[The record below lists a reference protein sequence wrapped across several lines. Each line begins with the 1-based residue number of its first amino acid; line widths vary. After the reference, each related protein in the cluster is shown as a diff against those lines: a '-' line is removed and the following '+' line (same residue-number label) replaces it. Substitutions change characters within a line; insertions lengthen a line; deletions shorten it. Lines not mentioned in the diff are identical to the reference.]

1 MLGKD
6 LNMGKYITA
15 YLGTAVVFFTLDV
28 IWLLFITKNFYK
40 NEIGHLLLDQPNL
53 SAAAIFYIFFVG
65 GIVFF
70 GVMAGVKSQ
79 SIVVAALYGGIFGL
93 MCYGT
98 YEITNYATLQDWSL
112 RVVIVDLLWGF
123 LLAGISSAGGYLLVN
138 LIYPYQS

>member
-53 SAAAIFYIFFVG
+53 SAAAIFSG
-65 GIVFF
+65 E
-70 GVMAGVKSQ
+70 KSICVA
-79 SIVVAALYGGIFGL
+79 SIAPNKEPCDADSDLSTEL
-93 MCYGT
+93 
-98 YEITNYATLQDWSL
+98 ATAIQKPS
-112 RVVIVDLLWGF
+112 F
-123 LLAGISSAGGYLLVN
+123 
-138 LIYPYQS
+138 